1 MWWMRDECC
10 LLYRRHGW
18 VIISYNIL
26 WYIIIYPCLTFGTW
40 VLCGL
45 NTVLW
50 WMLARAVNP
59 LTTGKLG
66 ISQHCCYWWPEV
78 LVSGHQQFQAWFYT
92 FRARPVWFKQTD
104 RVGSKSHLYEILKP
118 VVYGLKCLPHVLVTL
133 HVQYI
138 PRNITW
144 FTFCCGLAFTHIL
157 QGCFTGHWGNHM
169 IALGQSYDCL
179 SASEATLKD
188 MSEWIS

>member
-1 MWWMRDECC
+1 MYMYMYYRGETKELLDLRTCEHFLIGPQVINKIYMWWMRDECC

-50 WMLARAVNP
+50 WMLVRAVNP

-104 RVGSKSHLYEILKP
+104 RVGSKSHL
-118 VVYGLKCLPHVLVTL
+118 
-133 HVQYI
+133 
-138 PRNITW
+138 
-144 FTFCCGLAFTHIL
+144 
-157 QGCFTGHWGNHM
+157 
-169 IALGQSYDCL
+169 
-179 SASEATLKD
+179 
-188 MSEWIS
+188 